1 MVANLATGRLSGSI
15 GNLSVI
21 FVILIA
27 LIIVMALM
35 PAASANL
42 WTTVI
47 AVAAW
52 GALAWGLLVPQQHRP
67 VAVATKSAPVVPG
80 INTSCTYLGVTAAGV
95 IGALGLPIVGAHDLG
110 YVGAISIV
118 VTFGAAEWATLKIN
132 ASIKPTSKELATA

>member
-15 GNLSVI
+15 GNLRVI
-21 FVILIA
+21 FVMLIA
-27 LIIVMALM
+27 LIIVMASM

-52 GALAWGLLVPQQHRP
+52 GALAWGLLVPQQHRR
-67 VAVATKSAPVVPG
+67 VAVATNSAPVVPG
-80 INTSCTYLGVTAAGV
+80 LNTSCTYLGVTAAGV

-110 YVGAISIV
+110 YVGAIFIV